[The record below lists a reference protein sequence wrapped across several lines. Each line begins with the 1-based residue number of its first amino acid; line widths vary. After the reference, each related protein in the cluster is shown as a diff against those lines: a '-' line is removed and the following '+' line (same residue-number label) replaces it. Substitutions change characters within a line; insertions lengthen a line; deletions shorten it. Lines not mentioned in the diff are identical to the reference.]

1 MEGPLAALGNDWR
14 EGRVAGTSTPSLYS
28 KEATWLAAVSDPDS
42 HPTDDLA
49 SDADDLSALARSLTP
64 PKRHLILVAVSMGAM
79 LHSMAATSVSV
90 VLPQL
95 QGSLSATP
103 DQIAWV
109 ITLAVI
115 GSVVATPISGWM
127 VDRLGWRNVMLIAVV
142 GFSISTI
149 LCASATTLAPMLV
162 FRLFQGAFGAPMI
175 PVAQAIL
182 LATYPIEDRAWSQ
195 SLHGIATVLG
205 QAVAPVIGGYFAEAY
220 DWRWSFLYLLPLA
233 AIAVIM
239 TFMWVPRGGV
249 RRGARLDWPAFIS
262 LALAISAFQLALDRG
277 ERLYWYESGLITIYT
292 IIALVGFV
300 YFLLRTFSQDKPF
313 IDLSLFLDKNFA
325 LGTLLI
331 IVFGMVSFLPNFLY
345 PVILGN
351 LQGYPENAIAQILF
365 IRGLGLL
372 VGFVLVG
379 FIAQP
384 FPRFT
389 LVLGFLCAGAAG
401 VQGMF
406 FTLNIQYA
414 HVAWASFTQGFGVA
428 LIWVPAIVIAFST
441 LPSVLLAQSSALF
454 HLIRQVAMSATLA
467 VTVAIT
473 LRTSSISYAEL
484 TSQLN
489 PDTPERG
496 SWDVK
501 SLEGMARLSE
511 EIERQAQMIGYING
525 FVVYTAGC
533 VVGMLLSLVVG
544 GKRR

>member
-1 MEGPLAALGNDWR
+1 MSE
-14 EGRVAGTSTPSLYS
+14 
-28 KEATWLAAVSDPDS
+28 PDS
-42 HPTDDLA
+42 DVASNVA
-49 SDADDLSALARSLTP
+49 SDAEDLSALASALTP
-64 PKRHLILVAVSMGAM
+64 LKRHLILVAVSMGAM
-79 LHSMAATSVSV
+79 LHSMATTSVSV

-103 DQIAWV
+103 DQISWV

-115 GSVVATPISGWM
+115 GSVAATPISGWL
-127 VDRLGWRNVMLIAVV
+127 VDKLGWRNVMLIAVV

-182 LATYPIEDRAWSQ
+182 LATYPTEDRAWSQ

-205 QAVAPVIGGYFAEAY
+205 QAIAPVLGGYFAQAY

-233 AIAVIM
+233 VISVLM
-239 TFMWVPRGGV
+239 TVLWVPSGGI
-249 RRGARLDWPAFIS
+249 RRGVRLDWPAFVS
-262 LALAISAFQLALDRG
+262 LALAIGAFQLALDRG
-277 ERLYWYESGLITIYT
+277 ERLDWLESGLITTYA
-292 IIALVGFV
+292 IIAVLGFM
-300 YFLLRTFSQDKPF
+300 YFLVRTLGQERPF

-331 IVFGMVSFLPNFLY
+331 IIFGMVSFLPNFLY

-372 VGFVLVG
+372 VGFVLVSY
-379 FIAQP
+379 IAQP
-384 FPRFT
+384 FPRCSLT
-389 LVLGFLCAGAAG
+389 IGFLFAGGAG

-406 FTLNIQYA
+406 WTLNVQFA
-414 HVAWASFTQGFGVA
+414 HVAWASFAQGFGVA
-428 LIWVPAIVIAFST
+428 LIWVPAIIIAFST

-467 VTVAIT
+467 ITVAIT
-473 LRTSSISYAEL
+473 LRTGSISYSEL
-484 TSQLN
+484 SWQIN

-496 SWDVK
+496 SWDVT
-501 SLEGMARLSE
+501 SLEGIARLSE
-511 EIERQAQMIGYING
+511 EVERQAQMIGYVNG
-525 FVVYTAGC
+525 FVFYTAAC
-533 VVGMLLSLVVG
+533 VVGMLLSLVIG